1 MKRPSRPDRLAD
13 IARAATREFGRV
25 GYRRTQMANVAV
37 EAGVS
42 AGAMYSYVESKEA
55 LFHLVFAHGFGR
67 LDREDSGRPLA
78 TPAMADTVKL
88 IGQGLRKATAT
99 PRLRAALELDAPSDV
114 RVELT
119 AIIEEWYATIE
130 SVWPLLAVI
139 ERSAADLPELEVL
152 YFQRGRPGYLAQL
165 TRYLDMRAG
174 SGHLRATADTAVA
187 ARMLLETITW
197 FAWHRREDR
206 DAKVYDDERA
216 RTTIVEL
223 LCDAFVPGTS

>member
-1 MKRPSRPDRLAD
+1 
-13 IARAATREFGRV
+13 
-25 GYRRTQMANVAV
+25 MANVAV

-67 LDREDSGRPLA
+67 LDPEDSGRPLA

-99 PRLRAALELDAPSDV
+99 PRLRAALESDAPSDV

-206 DAKVYDDERA
+206 DAKVYDDDRA

>member
-1 MKRPSRPDRLAD
+1 MKRPSRPDRLAH
-13 IARAATREFGRV
+13 IARAATREFGRL
-25 GYRRTQMANVAV
+25 GYRRTQMANVAG

-42 AGAMYSYVESKEA
+42 AGAIYSYVESKEA
-55 LFHLVFAHGFGR
+55 LFHLVFAYGFGR
-67 LDREDSGRPLA
+67 LDSDHSDRPLA
-78 TPAMADTVKL
+78 TPTMADTVKL

-99 PRLRAALELDAPSDV
+99 PRLSAALEADAPHDV

-119 AIIEEWYATIE
+119 AIVEEWYAAIE
-130 SVWPLLAVI
+130 GVWPLLAVI
-139 ERSAADLPELEVL
+139 ERSAADLPDLEAL

-165 TRYLDMRAG
+165 TRYLDTRAG
-174 SGHLRATADTAVA
+174 TGHLRMTTDTAVA

-206 DAKVYDDERA
+206 DAKVYDDERV

-223 LCDAFVPGTS
+223 LCDGFVPETS